1 MLEMTKE
8 EAIKMFLDDGAAEL
22 SVKAEQ
28 GGGASRRNFAEK
40 FINWDGW

>member
-1 MLEMTKE
+1 MTKE

-28 GGGASRRNFAEK
+28 GGARHDGTSRRSA
-40 FINWDGW
+40 